1 MASSPQNQTILINV
15 ARGGIVDE
23 QALLDA
29 LKGGLI
35 AGAATDVY
43 AIEPAGRGDSPL
55 LSAEADGLNLV
66 LTPHL
71 AWLAERTL
79 RNLQESVKGVVE
91 GWYRGEVMNVVN

>member
-1 MASSPQNQTILINV
+1 M
-15 ARGGIVDE
+15 DE

-55 LSAEADGLNLV
+55 LGAEADGLNLV

-79 RNLQESVKGVVE
+79 RNLQDSVKGVVE
-91 GWYRGEVMNVVN
+91 GWYQGEVVNVVN